1 MADNTYSSRVHCH
14 VSSFLHFR
22 INEENDSLRFL
33 FPFIH
38 HHFFCILRFS
48 HFLLVSWGLFYILLL
63 PGLLLFLLV
72 SCRLYL
78 SSSFLS
84 FLVAYISLLPF
95 SNMSSSL
102 YIFTPSSTFLYR
114 TIFRSSYS
122 YAISQNHHNL
132 LQIFPS
138 FQSYVISLK
147 DLSVKPQYSKKP
159 IHVTPMDHQT
169 LHITARDKQKFFCCC
184 CCAGKIIR
192 QGIGFF
198 NEGLGNP
205 VEYITAY
212 GGIASVRYIF
222 FQLQRFLMTNS

>member
-1 MADNTYSSRVHCH
+1 MIHFGFCFHLSIIIFSVFCVFPTFF
-14 VSSFLHFR
+14 SFLGVYSVYF
-22 INEENDSLRFL
+22 
-33 FPFIH
+33 
-38 HHFFCILRFS
+38 
-48 HFLLVSWGLFYILLL
+48 
-63 PGLLLFLLV
+63 
-72 SCRLYL
+72 
-78 SSSFLS
+78 S
-84 FLVAYISLLPF
+84 FLVFYSFFSFLAAYISLLPF
-95 SNMSSSL
+95 SRFLSL
-102 YIFTPSSTFLYR
+102 TFLFFLSPICRLHFIYLHHLPLS
-114 TIFRSSYS
+114 FPEPFFAHLLVCNFS
-122 YAISQNHHNL
+122 NHHNL

-222 FQLQRFLMTNS
+222 FFQLQRFLMTNS

>member
-22 INEENDSLRFL
+22 INEENDSLRGFCFHL
-33 FPFIH
+33 SIFI
-38 HHFFCILRFS
+38 FSVFCVFS

-63 PGLLLFLLV
+63 PGLLLFLLLV

-102 YIFTPSSTFLYR
+102 YIFTPSSTFLSR

-122 YAISQNHHNL
+122 CAISPTTTVSCRFSHPSNL
-132 LQIFPS
+132 
-138 FQSYVISLK
+138 
-147 DLSVKPQYSKKP
+147 
-159 IHVTPMDHQT
+159 T
-169 LHITARDKQKFFCCC
+169 
-184 CCAGKIIR
+184 
-192 QGIGFF
+192 
-198 NEGLGNP
+198 
-205 VEYITAY
+205 
-212 GGIASVRYIF
+212 
-222 FQLQRFLMTNS
+222 

>member
-38 HHFFCILRFS
+38 LHFFCILRFFPLS
-48 HFLLVSWGLFYILLL
+48 FLLVSWGLFYILLL
-63 PGLLLFLLV
+63 PGLLLFHLLV

-78 SSSFLS
+78 SSFFLS

-102 YIFTPSSTFLYR
+102 YIFTPSSTFLSR

-122 YAISQNHHNL
+122 CAISPTTTVSCRFSHPSNL
-132 LQIFPS
+132 
-138 FQSYVISLK
+138 
-147 DLSVKPQYSKKP
+147 
-159 IHVTPMDHQT
+159 
-169 LHITARDKQKFFCCC
+169 R
-184 CCAGKIIR
+184 
-192 QGIGFF
+192 
-198 NEGLGNP
+198 
-205 VEYITAY
+205 
-212 GGIASVRYIF
+212 
-222 FQLQRFLMTNS
+222 